1 MLTVTKLYAK
11 ILLGGRM
18 ELIIKE
24 KPVKVIIIKKKI
36 KNLYFRFDE
45 DLNLVIT
52 CSHHLFDYQ
61 IKDIIKQNEMAISKL
76 FNQVSKKN
84 NYDQQCY
91 LLGKRYTLVF
101 DEKVQKVTL
110 DEDLIITK
118 DHKMFDQYYQRLA
131 FQVFNQRIESL
142 SPKFANLPEYSLK
155 TRKMKTRWGVCNRR
169 SKSVTLNLELL
180 KKNEE
185 LIDYVIIHELCHFYE
200 ANHSHRFWQEVAVRC
215 PEYKLMRKKL
225 KEVADGNN

>member
-11 ILLGGRM
+11 ILIGGRM

-52 CSHHLFDYQ
+52 CSQHLFDYQ
-61 IKDIIKQNEMAISKL
+61 IKDIIKQNETAISKL

-91 LLGKRYTLVF
+91 LLGKRYTLVL

-118 DHKMFDQYYQRLA
+118 DHKMFDKYYQKLA
-131 FQVFNQRIESL
+131 VQVFNQRIESL
-142 SPKFANLPEYSLK
+142 RPKFANLPEFILK

-169 SKSVTLNLELL
+169 TKSVTLNLELL

-200 ANHSHRFWQEVAVRC
+200 ANHSHRFWQEVALRC